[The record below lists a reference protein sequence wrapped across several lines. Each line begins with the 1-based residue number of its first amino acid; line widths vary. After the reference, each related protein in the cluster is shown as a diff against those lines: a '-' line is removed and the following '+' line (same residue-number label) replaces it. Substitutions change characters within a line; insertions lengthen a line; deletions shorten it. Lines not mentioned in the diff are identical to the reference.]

1 MTTRLTVSRYAAGP
15 CLLSVLHPDM
25 QLGFLQMGAQA
36 TAGGASG
43 RTGPRHRRSR
53 LTCGERANQPGRAAS
68 QPGANAPC
76 FAAELAGLFL
86 LLLNRPIAAND
97 DKTSRSTANDD
108 QNELMH
114 ADISDHV
121 KCAV

>member
-1 MTTRLTVSRYAAGP
+1 MVEPDRAIAAVGLRAASEQTSRGGRRPSQGP
-15 CLLSVLHPDM
+15 I
-25 QLGFLQMGAQA
+25 
-36 TAGGASG
+36 
-43 RTGPRHRRSR
+43 
-53 LTCGERANQPGRAAS
+53 PGRAAS